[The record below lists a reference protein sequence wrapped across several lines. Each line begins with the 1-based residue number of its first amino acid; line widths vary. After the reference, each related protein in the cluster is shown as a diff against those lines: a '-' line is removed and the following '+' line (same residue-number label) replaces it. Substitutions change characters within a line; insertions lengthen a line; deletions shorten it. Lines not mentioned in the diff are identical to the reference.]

1 MLYFSVETWRNQV
14 KNPAAKTVPEMC
26 AAKEKPA
33 DFKMF
38 DFSKLSCD
46 VEKDLE
52 NSNLKHSSV
61 DSFFGMNERK
71 GLQDTF
77 IGF

>member
-1 MLYFSVETWRNQV
+1 
-14 KNPAAKTVPEMC
+14 MC